1 MGSVLIPS
9 VNKPTEGPCRL
20 LKNVRWG
27 TLLPLDVVSKK
38 ETVSRAPVFV
48 KEVFGG
54 KGNGL
59 GKSRRMGFLL
69 LTSWHF

>member
-1 MGSVLIPS
+1 MEALAYKVVYNQINTLFDLNLVGEKQEWGSRR
-9 VNKPTEGPCRL
+9 T
-20 LKNVRWG
+20 
-27 TLLPLDVVSKK
+27 
-38 ETVSRAPVFV
+38 

-69 LTSWHF
+69 LTFWRF